1 MSSETLEQFLKTRRR
16 RRRPGQ
22 AEHLA
27 RVQERACH
35 LPDQIV
41 VKAKQSHECDPCSSP
56 NYMGKECG
64 VTAMAWIAVGSSE
77 SAADPARGKRK

>member
-1 MSSETLEQFLKTRRR
+1 MEGKQHTSAVPKTRRS
-16 RRRPGQ
+16 GQ

-35 LPDQIV
+35 LPDQIA

-64 VTAMAWIAVGSSE
+64 VTAMAWIAVGPSE
-77 SAADPARGKRK
+77 SAADPEWGKRK